1 MTDMNQRPPFW
12 YIAVIMLM
20 AVPLFFWPM
29 VMAGGLADMDMVKA
43 SDETFLVGRQFF
55 SIGFPIF
62 AVTTLYCAYRTYMQ
76 RRSLS
81 IVLLV
86 ILALSYMAIPWVL

>member
-1 MTDMNQRPPFW
+1 MENYNRPPFW
-12 YIAVIMLM
+12 YIVVIMLM
-20 AVPLFFWPM
+20 AVPLFFWPFLM
-29 VMAGGLADMDMVKA
+29 EGGLLQIDGMSHD
-43 SDETFLVGRQFF
+43 DESFLVTKQFF

-62 AVTTLYCAYRTYMQ
+62 AVLTLYIAYRTYAE

-86 ILALSYMAIPWVL
+86 ILALSYLALPFVL